1 MTNTT
6 PLPGNTPG
14 LPDRDDLIA
23 DAMRLTMLC
32 ELATDLIDHVSHRE
46 NHAVRQLSALLYT
59 MHNTAEA
66 LTRQIDQLNEGT

>member
-1 MTNTT
+1 MTSTAT
-6 PLPGNTPG
+6 APGKDTG
-14 LPDRDDLIA
+14 LPDRDDLAA

-32 ELATDLIDHVSHRE
+32 ELATDLIDHVTHRE

-66 LTRQIDQLNEGT
+66 LTRQIDQLNEGA